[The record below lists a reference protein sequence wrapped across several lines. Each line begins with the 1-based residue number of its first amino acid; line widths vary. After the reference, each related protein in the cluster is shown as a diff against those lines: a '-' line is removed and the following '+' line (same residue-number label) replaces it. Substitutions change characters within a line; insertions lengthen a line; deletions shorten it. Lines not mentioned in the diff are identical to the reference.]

1 MLVYVVTSGAYSEYD
16 IVGVFLNKEKA
27 EYFTKFYLNGLDNLR
42 VQEFETLDD
51 YYMVDVRTVDY
62 YRIVITDKGEL
73 SHLEKK
79 QWEYSP
85 NRNGMEFEETF
96 KYNNGFG
103 FVGDIIADSEEQAI
117 KIMQDKRAEWL
128 AEKYGV

>member
-85 NRNGMEFEETF
+85 NRNGTEFEETF
-96 KYNNGFG
+96 IYNNGFG
-103 FVGDIIADSEEQAI
+103 FIGDIIADSEEQAI